1 MTIYN
6 LAKAVQIDM
15 NYGWIMQVKEID
27 LEHLVA
33 KKLSRTTGHQFSK

>member
-15 NYGWIMQVKEID
+15 KYGWIMQLVKEID

-33 KKLSRTTGHQFSK
+33 KKLF

>member
-15 NYGWIMQVKEID
+15 NYGWIMQLVKEID
-27 LEHLVA
+27 LDQIMV
-33 KKLSRTTGHQFSK
+33 KTS